1 MLFIGTVLLLFSVL
15 SFVSADVSD
24 YTPAEQEYV
33 AGNGYFLMGDLIQAE
48 RAYVNATR
56 LSPSLSEA
64 WNNLGIVRKKLGNYQ
79 GSIDA
84 YRQALSLTP
93 KDEATWYNYGLV
105 LDALSRYNE
114 SVQAY
119 QKTVSL
125 NPNMTP
131 AWFNLT
137 ESLLRCGDTTGA
149 AHAYEQA
156 QALDPLYAANW
167 SFPDGA
173 GSFPDRVD
181 MPGTSLLEETEAAKT
196 PLSPYIV
203 LVAGLCAGMAV
214 LKRK

>member
-1 MLFIGTVLLLFSVL
+1 MLFVGTVLLFSSVL
-15 SFVSADVSD
+15 SFASADMSD
-24 YTPAEQEYV
+24 YTPAEQEYI
-33 AGNGYFLMGDLIQAE
+33 AGNGYFLIGDLIRAE

-79 GSIDA
+79 GSVDA
-84 YRQALSLTP
+84 YRQALTLTP
-93 KDEATWYNYGLV
+93 KDEAAWYNYGLV

-114 SVQAY
+114 SAPAY
-119 QKTVSL
+119 EKAVTL

-137 ESLLRCGDTTGA
+137 ESLFLCGDMTGA
-149 AHAYEQA
+149 ARAYEQA

-181 MPGTSLLEETEAAKT
+181 IFGMSSSEETGSAKT

-203 LVAGLCAGMAV
+203 LIAGLCAGMVV